1 MCGIGGFRPDHVLHQ
16 WKLDLNEC
24 GRSIDVLSCGGDV
37 NGHDRPH
44 RTDHHDHPKPSLDH
58 PYHIVDRFNLP
69 HLSRHF
75 SCASCRSGLRHFLTT
90 GPFARAAAP
99 SIARAPCLID
109 LARDQCLHLIS
120 GLFGFKDQRFDAAH
134 MLIAISMRHEDI
146 GVFGGDIIIIAAAL

>member
-1 MCGIGGFRPDHVLHQ
+1 MAMIAPIAQIITIIQNRLWIIPIISWIDLICPICPATFPVPHVGLDCGI
-16 WKLDLNEC
+16 
-24 GRSIDVLSCGGDV
+24 
-37 NGHDRPH
+37 
-44 RTDHHDHPKPSLDH
+44 
-58 PYHIVDRFNLP
+58 
-69 HLSRHF
+69 
-75 SCASCRSGLRHFLTT
+75 FLTT